1 MTMART
7 VSFTDARAHLSE
19 LMDLVAKRH
28 EHLVITRN
36 GRPEA
41 VVLSA
46 ADYAALQETLAVL
59 DDGEAQDGLAE
70 SEEDVAAGRIRDW
83 HDVKRELGLA

>member
-1 MTMART
+1 MART
-7 VSFTDARAHLSE
+7 ISFTEARAHLSE
-19 LMDLVAKRH
+19 LMDSVAKRH

-46 ADYAALQETLAVL
+46 VDYEALQETLAVL
-59 DDGEAQDGLAE
+59 DDGNALEGLRE
-70 SEEDVAAGRIRDW
+70 SEDDVAAGRVREWD
-83 HDVKRELGLA
+83 DVKRELGLA